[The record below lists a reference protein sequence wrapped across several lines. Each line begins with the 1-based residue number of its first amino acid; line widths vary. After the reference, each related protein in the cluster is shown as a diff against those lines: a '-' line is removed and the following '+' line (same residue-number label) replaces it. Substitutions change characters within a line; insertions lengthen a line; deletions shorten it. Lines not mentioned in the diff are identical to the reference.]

1 MAKLKDILGEELY
14 GQVTAALKGKGEG
27 GKDIELAVA
36 NDGSYFPKAKY
47 DDLNTEVKG
56 LREQLAQRDKDIA
69 SLKKSVGDNEA
80 LKTQLKDMETK
91 YQTDTETLNK
101 TIHDMQFSN
110 ALDLALAANKARN
123 AKAVKALLNLDEI
136 KFEDGKIT
144 GLDAQL
150 ETLKN
155 DQSFL
160 FESDD
165 NHQGGYSYQP
175 AGGGDPKPD
184 FSKMTDEQYY
194 TYIATQQKG

>member
-1 MAKLKDILGEELY
+1 MAQLKDILGEELWE
-14 GQVTAALKGKGEG
+14 QVAAALKGKGEG

-56 LREQLAQRDKDIA
+56 LREQLAQRDNDITA
-69 SLKKSVGDNEA
+69 LKKIAGDNEA

-91 YQTDTETLNK
+91 YRTDTENLNK
-101 TIHDMQFSN
+101 TIQDMRFSN

-123 AKAVKALLNLDEI
+123 AKAVKALLNLEEI
-136 KFEDGKIT
+136 KLEDGKIT

-155 DQSFL
+155 DQGYL
-160 FESDD
+160 FESAKSPE
-165 NHQGGYSYQP
+165 GYSYQP
-175 AGGGDPKPD
+175 AGGGDPQPD

-194 TYIATQQKG
+194 TYIAAQQKG

>member
-1 MAKLKDILGEELY
+1 MTRLKDILGEELWE
-14 GQVTAALKGKGEG
+14 QVTAALKGKGEG

-47 DDLNTEVKG
+47 DNLNAEVKG
-56 LREQLAQRDKDIA
+56 LREQLAQKDKDIA
-69 SLKKSVGDNEA
+69 ALKESVGDNEA
-80 LKTQLKDMETK
+80 LETQLKDMETK
-91 YQTDTETLNK
+91 YQADTETLNK
-101 TIHDMQFSN
+101 TIKDMRFSN

-136 KFEDGKIT
+136 KLEDGKIT

-155 DQSFL
+155 DQSYL
-160 FESDD
+160 FESDV

-175 AGGGDPKPD
+175 AGGGDPQPD

-194 TYIATQQKG
+194 TYIAAQTKG